1 MLQPTAPYRPTH
13 ERERLHREA
22 ERRWRRLGDVYPE
35 LAETIAFGRGL
46 VALYID
52 DLPAP
57 ASLDMAVERA
67 REKLTAG
74 LPLLA
79 DEHFAIDTHGL
90 RHFFYRLCTWAS
102 RQPALAAGGLRLERA
117 FLDAELRVED
127 LFDAAL
133 AGDDA
138 ALDAV
143 AARLDVPPP
152 LVRTLVGYAVV
163 AALLSTARPLATVL
177 TAVNHRWERSKCP
190 VCGGPPLLAELLG
203 ERADRWLR
211 CAVCGTGWH
220 FPNDRCVHC
229 GTTEAAQR
237 ETLSVGEQRMPNR
250 LEVCRHC
257 RGYLKL
263 ATVPT
268 PTPPELLTI
277 VDTAFVALEEAARDQ
292 GYDPAPAR

>member
-1 MLQPTAPYRPTH
+1 MLQPAAPYRPSY

-22 ERRWRRLGDVYPE
+22 ELRWRRLGDVYPE

-57 ASLDMAVERA
+57 ATVNLTVEQA
-67 REKLTAG
+67 REKLAAG
-74 LPLLA
+74 RPLLA
-79 DEHFAIDTHGL
+79 DEDFDVDITGL
-90 RHFFYRLCTWAS
+90 RHFFYRLCLWAS
-102 RQPALAAGGLRLERA
+102 RQPALATGGLRLEAALLAEQLRA
-117 FLDAELRVED
+117 EV

-138 ALDAV
+138 ALDA
-143 AARLDVPPP
+143 AAAQLDVPPA

-163 AALLSTARPLATVL
+163 AALLSTARPLGAL
-177 TAVNHRWERSKCP
+177 LAAVNHRWERSDCP
-190 VCGGPPLLAELLG
+190 ACGGPPLLAELLDG
-203 ERADRWLR
+203 RTDRWLR

-220 FPNDRCVHC
+220 FPADRCVHC
-229 GTTEAAQR
+229 GTTETAQR
-237 ETLSVGEQRMPNR
+237 ETLSVGDQRMPNR

-263 ATVPT
+263 AIVSTM
-268 PTPPELLTI
+268 TPPELLTI
-277 VDTAFVALEEAARDQ
+277 VDTAFVALDEAAREQ
-292 GYDPAPAR
+292 GYEPAPAR